1 MSSLCPFEFFPLLLI
16 LQCDGIYISA
26 EVCVD
31 ERAIGHGAMNIC
43 VCSWV
48 SPWDHRAVKPVCSPV
63 GEERNKAKCQ
73 RQMASV
79 IATCAAGPATKTL
92 RGKARV
98 DVSTQVTAFVLSH
111 AFMRYRKCKPTQQ
124 QKNKKICPSNF
135 LTCFQRRI
143 YKMPGIFLWNF
154 MFFLSGKNSL
164 RHSTLIPW
172 MNPRLAAPTLLEICK
187 NLSHILA
194 HILTWE
200 EVEDWREE
208 AESSP
213 LLLLQDISVFRDT
226 VFFIQLKNKT
236 QHSLYKSNIH

>member
-1 MSSLCPFEFFPLLLI
+1 MSSLCPFEFVPLLLI

-63 GEERNKAKCQ
+63 GEERNNAKCQ

-143 YKMPGIFLWNF
+143 YKMPG
-154 MFFLSGKNSL
+154 
-164 RHSTLIPW
+164 HIP
-172 MNPRLAAPTLLEICK
+172 LK
-187 NLSHILA
+187 FH
-194 HILTWE
+194 
-200 EVEDWREE
+200 
-208 AESSP
+208 
-213 LLLLQDISVFRDT
+213 
-226 VFFIQLKNKT
+226 VFFIWKKFFAALNFDPLNESKT
-236 QHSLYKSNIH
+236 GSPYPSWNL

>member
-98 DVSTQVTAFVLSH
+98 V
-111 AFMRYRKCKPTQQ
+111 RYRKCKPTQQ

-143 YKMPGIFLWNF
+143 YKMPG
-154 MFFLSGKNSL
+154 
-164 RHSTLIPW
+164 HIP
-172 MNPRLAAPTLLEICK
+172 LK
-187 NLSHILA
+187 FH
-194 HILTWE
+194 
-200 EVEDWREE
+200 
-208 AESSP
+208 
-213 LLLLQDISVFRDT
+213 
-226 VFFIQLKNKT
+226 VFFIWKKFFAALNFDPLNESKT
-236 QHSLYKSNIH
+236 GSPYPS